1 MEVFSGSLRKVAAIM
16 IVVVMVGVRV
26 EGEDPDLLT
35 DFDLSSGAT
44 IDGNFFTFKGFN
56 GVGSNS
62 TASGS
67 FKITRAT
74 QQEFP
79 GLMGLGVSY
88 AFFEIGANSVV
99 PPHYHP
105 RASELHMILEGSLTV
120 AFVDTTNKLFNKT
133 LFAGDTFVFPK
144 GMVHYQINLD
154 MYKPVLAISAFG
166 SASPGTV
173 LLPSTL
179 FGSGIADL
187 VLQKSFMISPET
199 LSMLKA
205 PFL

>member
-79 GLMGLGVSY
+79 GLMGLG
-88 AFFEIGANSVV
+88 
-99 PPHYHP
+99 
-105 RASELHMILEGSLTV
+105 
-120 AFVDTTNKLFNKT
+120 
-133 LFAGDTFVFPK
+133 
-144 GMVHYQINLD
+144 
-154 MYKPVLAISAFG
+154 
-166 SASPGTV
+166 TV